1 MTKHI
6 KDSNDDQR
14 FQEEGGGISFHNED
28 KDAIRALIV
37 VLDVKSSKSQEN
49 TGAGSRSIESSI
61 QEIQGLAAAIELD
74 IIHTEVVSLKAVIP
88 ATFMGTGKAADIKT
102 IVHDNDVEVV
112 IADAPLSPGQQR
124 NLEKLWNCKVLD
136 RTGLILEIFG
146 RRAQTR
152 EGRLQVQLAHLAYQ
166 KSRLVRSWT
175 HLERQRGGG
184 GTVGGPGETQKES
197 DRRDLQTGI
206 QKLEKQ
212 LEKVKK
218 TRGLHRKSRQKVPY
232 PIVALVGYT
241 NAGKSTLFNKVTS
254 GDVMAE
260 DMLFAT
266 LDPTMRSLTL
276 PHGRKV
282 ILSDTVGF
290 ISNLPTQLVASF
302 RATLEEVLSADLIIH
317 VRDIAH
323 ADSDIQRDDVLTVLA
338 DLGVPQGRF
347 NEMLEAWNKADL
359 LDQESLVEKQNIA
372 ERSQKTV
379 VLSSLTGEG
388 IDDLLAHIEHGLA
401 KNDNLVYLEL
411 DTTRG
416 ADIAWLYQNGEV
428 LQRIDAEDGKTV
440 QFEVRFAYSKLNVA
454 SQKFDT
460 ALIDSDEFDSNTSNS
475 EGGEGEVAA

>member
-1 MTKHI
+1 MT
-6 KDSNDDQR
+6 NDDQDKKDDNDQR
-14 FQEEGGGISFHNED
+14 FLQEGGGISFHNED
-28 KDAIRALIV
+28 DETTRSLIV
-37 VLDVKSSKSQEN
+37 VHDVRTPVAKEVS
-49 TGAGSRSIESSI
+49 GSNQRSISSSVE
-61 QEIQGLAAAIELD
+61 EIQGLAAAIELD
-74 IIHTEVVSLKAVIP
+74 VTHTEIVTLKNVSP
-88 ATFMGTGKAADIKT
+88 ATYMGSGKANDIKQL
-102 IVHDNDVEVV
+102 VHNNDVEVV

-152 EGRLQVQLAHLAYQ
+152 EGRLQVRLAHLAYQ

-197 DRRDLQTGI
+197 DRRDLQTAI
-206 QKLEKQ
+206 NKLQKQ

-254 GDVMAE
+254 GDVLAE

-290 ISNLPTQLVASF
+290 ISNLPTQLVAAF
-302 RATLEEVLSADLIIH
+302 RATLEEVLNADLIIH

-323 ADSDIQRDDVLTVLA
+323 EDSDIQRDDVLTVLT
-338 DLGVPQGRF
+338 DLGVPQSRF
-347 NEMLEAWNKADL
+347 SEMLEAWNKSDL
-359 LDQESLVEKQNIA
+359 LDSDTLVEKQNIA
-372 ERSQKTV
+372 DRSQKNIV
-379 VLSSLTGEG
+379 ISAVTGQG
-388 IDDLLAHIEHGLA
+388 IDDLLEHIEQGLA
-401 KNDNLVYLEL
+401 KHDNLVYVQL

-416 ADIAWLYQNGEV
+416 ADIAWLHQNGEV
-428 LQRIDAEDGKTV
+428 LQRIDANDGTYV
-440 QFEVRFAYSKLNVA
+440 QLQVRLAYSKLGIA
-454 SQKFDT
+454 SQKFEKD
-460 ALIDSDEFDSNTSNS
+460 LIEQDSFNPN
-475 EGGEGEVAA
+475 GEGEAAA